1 MGLGKPGMAVALF
14 LLATPL
20 HAQEWQ
26 PTAAAK
32 YLDERAN
39 RWLGWSGAARGQAT
53 ACISCHTTL
62 PYALAR
68 PALGGLLG
76 ETAAGP
82 AEKKLIENV
91 KQRVAHWE
99 RIVTVA
105 SDVKDPLVPFYQ
117 GQRRRPALGTEA
129 VLNSLVLVNF
139 DVRRN
144 KSIWSEDTLTAL
156 THLWEQQQDDGAWL
170 WLEFGLRPWESD
182 SGYFGASLAAVAV
195 GMVGKDYQ
203 GQPAVEPKVA
213 ALKKYLRTRFASQ
226 PLHHRVMGL
235 WADSWLPGSLDD
247 EKAKLIEELI
257 QRQEADGGWSLAKLG
272 KSGAKS
278 DWKAHGAYPESTL
291 SDGYAT
297 GLVVLALKRSGLV
310 ADNPALRKAVA
321 WLSRQQ
327 QDGAWPANYPNRAR
341 DPQSDVGQFLREAS
355 SAFAVIALTEK

>member
-1 MGLGKPGMAVALF
+1 M
-14 LLATPL
+14 
-20 HAQEWQ
+20 
-26 PTAAAK
+26 
-32 YLDERAN
+32 
-39 RWLGWSGAARGQAT
+39 
-53 ACISCHTTL
+53 
-62 PYALAR
+62 
-68 PALGGLLG
+68 
-76 ETAAGP
+76 
-82 AEKKLIENV
+82 
-91 KQRVAHWE
+91 
-99 RIVTVA
+99 
-105 SDVKDPLVPFYQ
+105 
-117 GQRRRPALGTEA
+117 
-129 VLNSLVLVNF
+129 LVNF

-213 ALKKYLRTRFASQ
+213 VLKKYLRTRFASQ

-297 GLVVLALKRSGLV
+297 GLVVLARSVRGSLPTTRHC
-310 ADNPALRKAVA
+310 AKP
-321 WLSRQQ
+321 SP
-327 QDGAWPANYPNRAR
+327 GCP
-341 DPQSDVGQFLREAS
+341 AS
-355 SAFAVIALTEK
+355 SRTEPGRPIIPIDAPTRRATSASSCAKRPVRSPSLP